1 MFGSFFEQ
9 DHLLNLFVLR
19 VHAKRWPKWAR
30 ISKQRLRTIHWRKKY
45 GGAELVSEKTEAM
58 YAELNETVEA
68 ATSSYSATGEFL
80 RHIYS
85 VLVAKNHQN
94 IQSRCIVQ
102 NKTAIVSYLLK
113 YFYSFSAAE
122 LNNFESEDFRNF
134 HAKRVIMEIAMM
146 KILSNCISGRLNNSY
161 FPLNE
166 SSSLY

>member
-30 ISKQRLRTIHWRKKY
+30 ISKQRLRTIHWGKKY
-45 GGAELVSEKTEAM
+45 GGAELVSEKTEAL

-94 IQSRCIVQ
+94 IWSRCLVDEFSFTDIFLNSILYGCGFLSLLWKGVQ
-102 NKTAIVSYLLK
+102 NTAYCNCIVSTSLSI
-113 YFYSFSAAE
+113 YSFTAAE
-122 LNNFESEDFRNF
+122 LNNIESEVEVF
-134 HAKRVIMEIAMM
+134 V
-146 KILSNCISGRLNNSY
+146 
-161 FPLNE
+161 
-166 SSSLY
+166 